1 MRACALR
8 RRTVNM
14 SLHASG
20 GTAIGKRN
28 KAAGDRALFAVL
40 LCTLSVR

>member
-1 MRACALR
+1 MRACVLR
-8 RRTVNM
+8 RHVNV
-14 SLHASG
+14 SLHAR
-20 GTAIGKRN
+20 AVHGKRN